1 MKRFISF
8 LSLLIIFLAC
18 TRNELPKDVIFK
30 VGDYYVT
37 EKEFNYRA
45 LFTIHPN
52 LPLTDRNLEKV
63 FLNNMIL
70 EKILVAEFGA
80 QSELNSNEGYKS
92 YILGRKEQAMREQ
105 LFNKKALNIVKL
117 DSAEISKAI
126 WLSKREYDLEFFN
139 IYNDS
144 VAKVIM
150 QQIKNVPQSATQ
162 IFAEYLDGR
171 EPPTWTAK
179 WRDPDHI
186 NIHQAL
192 FSEPLQ
198 ENSIVGPLK
207 VDDEHWIMIKVVNWK
222 DIVDFGGEEQQVW
235 QQKIVEKLTMNHAV
249 RNWDAYTREVMKG
262 KVIDFDRDMFKKI
275 ADLFY
280 DLNSARD
287 LKNQDIVRRLFQ
299 NEDSTLSAFD
309 LPDDESL
316 LQQPFFNVDGT
327 NWSVGDFRQ
336 TLMSHPLVYRKT
348 ALDRGQFYLE
358 FRRGIAALVRD
369 TYLNKEAYKLGLDKD
384 NNVQR
389 DTKMWSDAL
398 LAAFERNR
406 LLNNFGK
413 ALPDTTDPLRQSKL
427 TTMYNDYLE
436 KLLKQYHPQ
445 IQVDSVLFSRFELN
459 KTQLFVT
466 QPDQPYPVTV
476 PRWPLFT
483 SNNKVDYLPLEA
495 K

>member
-1 MKRFISF
+1 M
-8 LSLLIIFLAC
+8 
-18 TRNELPKDVIFK
+18 
-30 VGDYYVT
+30 
-37 EKEFNYRA
+37 
-45 LFTIHPN
+45 
-52 LPLTDRNLEKV
+52 EKV

-80 QSELNSNEGYKS
+80 QSELTRNEGFQS
-92 YILGRKEQAMREQ
+92 YILGRKEQSMREQ

-117 DSAEISKAI
+117 DSAEISKAMR
-126 WLSKREYDLEFFN
+126 LSKREYDLEFFN

-144 VAKVIM
+144 IAKAIA
-150 QQIKNVPQSATQ
+150 QQIKSTPQSAPQ
-162 IFAEYLDGR
+162 IFSEYLEGR
-171 EPPTWTAK
+171 EHPTWTAK

-186 NIHQAL
+186 NIHEAL
-192 FSEPLQ
+192 FSEPLH

-207 VDDEHWIMIKVVNWK
+207 VDDEHWMMIKVVNWK

-262 KVIDFDRDMFKKI
+262 KSIDFDRDMFKKL

-287 LKNQDIVRRLFQ
+287 LSNKDIIRRLFQ

-309 LPDDESL
+309 LPDDETL

-327 NWSVGDFRQ
+327 TWTVGNFRQ
-336 TLMSHPLVYRKT
+336 ALMSHPLVYRKT

-384 NNVQR
+384 SNVQR

-398 LAAFERNR
+398 IAAFERNQ

-413 ALPDTTDPLRQSKL
+413 ALTDTTDLSRQSKL
-427 TTMYNDYLE
+427 TTMYNEYLE
-436 KLLKQYHPQ
+436 ELLHQYHPK
-445 IQVDSVLFSRFELN
+445 IQVNTELYSRFEIN

-476 PRWPLFT
+476 PRWPMFT
-483 SNNKVDYLPLEA
+483 DNNKVDYLPL
-495 K
+495 KVKK